1 MGYGKGKE
9 VRKHK
14 GVCPILALFGVANSN
29 SGYSPSLTD
38 PSRNWIKQICIE
50 KCPLPDCLEGYS
62 NKEDNKKFCLS
73 RSELITVIQNIIKLV
88 KERRRGKG

>member
-1 MGYGKGKE
+1 M
-9 VRKHK
+9 
-14 GVCPILALFGVANSN
+14 AFGLSE
-29 SGYSPSLTD
+29 PLM
-38 PSRNWIKQICIE
+38 RNAAVYIE